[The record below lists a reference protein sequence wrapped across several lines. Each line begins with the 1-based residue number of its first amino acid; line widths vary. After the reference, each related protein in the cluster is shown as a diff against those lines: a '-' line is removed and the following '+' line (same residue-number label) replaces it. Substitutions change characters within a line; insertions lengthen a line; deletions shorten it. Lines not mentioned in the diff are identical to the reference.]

1 MYVSF
6 VMKYRTLKPVTKP
19 IVLHTVLE
27 SPISKWTMRSTN
39 ADVNW
44 FINLRSN
51 WESVC
56 LRRCFE
62 REDQMIKLTIQY
74 IPLICWIIFLHWRAW
89 DKTRAESFVDPIN
102 WLSVLIMPGWY
113 LLWEYGWPYLI
124 GLFGK
129 DGKWRCCHLTGHD
142 KK

>member
-1 MYVSF
+1 
-6 VMKYRTLKPVTKP
+6 
-19 IVLHTVLE
+19 
-27 SPISKWTMRSTN
+27 
-39 ADVNW
+39 
-44 FINLRSN
+44 
-51 WESVC
+51 
-56 LRRCFE
+56 
-62 REDQMIKLTIQY
+62 MIKLTIQY

-102 WLSVLIMPGWY
+102 WLSIIILPGWY

-129 DGKWRCCHLTGHD
+129 DGKRRCCHLTGHD